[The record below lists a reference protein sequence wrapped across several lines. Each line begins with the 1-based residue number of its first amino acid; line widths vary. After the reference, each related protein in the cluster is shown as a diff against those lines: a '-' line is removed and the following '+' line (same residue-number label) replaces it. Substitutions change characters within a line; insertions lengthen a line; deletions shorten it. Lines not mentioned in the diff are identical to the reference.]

1 MPPLPSRLLIAS
13 QLQAA
18 LQVELEHVIEI
29 ERLLGD
35 AHYARD
41 VLLVCDAL
49 RSADLSALAAQFRAV
64 SAGPVPGDG
73 LAQGLRPETDRAA
86 ALRRLRLGL
95 PPTTR

>member
-1 MPPLPSRLLIAS
+1 MLSDRLLIAR
-13 QLQAA
+13 QLQAV

-49 RSADLSALAAQFRAV
+49 RNADLTALVAQFRAA
-64 SAGPVPGDG
+64 SAGQVPGT
-73 LAQGLRPETDRAA
+73 AR
-86 ALRRLRLGL
+86 
-95 PPTTR
+95 

>member
-1 MPPLPSRLLIAS
+1 MLSNRLLIAR
-13 QLQAA
+13 QMQAV

-49 RSADLSALAAQFRAV
+49 RCEDLAALAAQFRAA
-64 SAGPVPGDG
+64 SAPPASG
-73 LAQGLRPETDRAA
+73 AA
-86 ALRRLRLGL
+86 G
-95 PPTTR
+95 